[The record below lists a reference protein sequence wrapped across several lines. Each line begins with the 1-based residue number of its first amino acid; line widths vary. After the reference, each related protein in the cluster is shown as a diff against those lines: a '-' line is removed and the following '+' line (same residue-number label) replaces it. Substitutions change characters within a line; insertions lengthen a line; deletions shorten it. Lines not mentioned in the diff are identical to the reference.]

1 MLISRYKLYLY
12 IFLAV
17 FWLAA
22 AWGFVADELIPPLH
36 NLDTVKLLIVDGVL
50 AILGLACLR
59 NRFDI
64 TVVGSF
70 LLLSFFSSFVFNNV
84 GLAIYF
90 NGFRD
95 FVGLLFVV
103 PVLRY
108 FFTSSNAA
116 EFKKTFD
123 RNLLIWLWLQ
133 AFCVTWQYLRYG
145 AGDMGG
151 GTYGEGGSGM
161 VSMMIYVVSFYLI
174 APRWDSSRYWQSLRE
189 NKWYIIL
196 LYPTFLNETKVSFIL
211 ILAYFVLLIKF
222 DRNLILRLT
231 YIVPLGLVV
240 LSGLFVAYVNITE
253 QDAED
258 FFKLETYQEYL
269 YGLDL
274 DELIDIAYKVQDG
287 YYDMSEVGIWSQ
299 DIPRFAKIG
308 LSIPIIAV
316 EKGGILFGAGIG
328 QFKGWTTG
336 LCTTFSVDNRWLLI
350 GSRPELFVIF
360 VQLGLLGIVWLLWV
374 LIKICFSGTSNYSM
388 GKQIRVFISIC
399 LLIIMVYNDNL
410 REVVLCATFFYILMA
425 IKFAPELDKNTSND
439 LKL

>member
-12 IFLAV
+12 IFLSV

-36 NLDTVKLLIVDGVL
+36 NFDTVKFLIVDGVL

-64 TVVGSF
+64 TVIGSF

-84 GLAIYF
+84 GFAIYF

-95 FVGLLFVV
+95 FVGLLFVL

-108 FFTSSNAA
+108 FFTSSHAA
-116 EFKKTFD
+116 DFKKTFD

-133 AFCVTWQYLRYG
+133 AFCVTWQFIRYG

-174 APRWDSSRYWQSLRE
+174 APRWDSSKYWQSLRE

-211 ILAYFVLLIKF
+211 ILAYFFLLIKF

-240 LSGLFVAYVNITE
+240 LAGLFVAYVNITE
-253 QDAED
+253 QNADE
-258 FFKLETYQEYL
+258 FFEMETYQAYL
-269 YGLDL
+269 YGIDL
-274 DELIDIAYKVQDG
+274 EELVDIAYKVQDG
-287 YYDMSEVGIWSQ
+287 YYDMSEVGLWSQ
-299 DIPRFAKIG
+299 DIPRFAKIA
-308 LSIPIIAV
+308 LSIPILAA

-336 LCTTFSVDNRWLLI
+336 LCTQFSIDNRWLLN

-360 VQLGLLGIVWLLWV
+360 VQLGLLGLVWFIWLL
-374 LIKICFSGTSNYSM
+374 IRINFGGQTSYPL
-388 GKQIRVFISIC
+388 GKQIR
-399 LLIIMVYNDNL
+399 LLIALSFLLIMIYNDSLREIIICSILFYVLLAVKVNIPQENL
-410 REVVLCATFFYILMA
+410 RT
-425 IKFAPELDKNTSND
+425 PERMQ
-439 LKL
+439 